1 MDRVTT
7 RFPGRLGVQQR
18 VLPLYRVPF
27 FDTLAAVCDGGLSLF
42 AGAPRP
48 DEAIATSDQ
57 LRFTHYGSPVSG
69 YHYVLARNLHLLR
82 GSLYLCY
89 QRGLLD
95 WLDDWQPDALIVEAN
110 PRYLSTPAALNWAK
124 RMNVPVIGWGLGAPP
139 LSGPLSAV
147 RQNGRLRFLSR
158 FDALVTYSRRGADEY
173 NSLGF
178 PPDRIFVA
186 PNASSPRPSAPLPPR
201 PPAFDG
207 RPTVLFVG
215 RLQTRKRVDDLL
227 RSCASLPEMMQPRL
241 VIIGEGLEREK
252 LESLAKKVYLRAEFV
267 GPKFK
272 DELAPYFSAADLFV
286 LPGTGG
292 LAVQEAMYYGL
303 PVVMG
308 QGDGTNDDLVCPANG
323 WQIPSDDPGALRD
336 VLRAALSDAPRLR
349 AMGAESYRLVAEEIN
364 LEKMVEVFV
373 DVLAFCSDVVRRV

>member
-27 FDTLAAVCDGGLSLF
+27 FDALAAVCDGGLSLF
-42 AGAPRP
+42 AGTPRP

-57 LRFTHYGSPVSG
+57 LRFTHYGILKPG

-82 GSLYLCY
+82 GPLYLCY

-124 RMNVPVIGWGLGAPP
+124 RMNIPVIGWGLGAPP
-139 LSGPLSAV
+139 LSGPLSAA

-173 NSLGF
+173 DSLGF

-186 PNASSPRPSAPLPPR
+186 PNASAPRPSVPPPPR

-207 RPTVLFVG
+207 RPTVVFVG
-215 RLQTRKRVDDLL
+215 RLQARKRVDDLL

-241 VIIGEGLEREK
+241 VIVGEGPEREK
-252 LESLAKKVYLRAEFV
+252 LESLAKIVYLRAEFV

-308 QGDGTNDDLVCPANG
+308 QGDGTNDDLVRPANG
-323 WQIPSDDPGALRD
+323 WQIQSDDPGALKD
-336 VLRAALSDAPRLR
+336 ALRAALSDAPRLR
-349 AMGAESYRLVAEEIN
+349 AMGTESYRIVAEEIN

-373 DVLAFCSDVVRRV
+373 DVLAFCSGVVRRA